1 MSSILKVDTIQNTGG
16 TTGLTIDSGGRVLN
30 PNTIAWSA
38 YKDAIQT
45 ASAANERVTWA
56 TTTLNKG
63 NGFSFSG
70 ATANAFVAP
79 VAGVYS
85 TSCQWLTTNTTTQV
99 DIHLRKNGNI
109 INRSRNSKD
118 AASAQHQTTTIT
130 ATVELAVNDYLEI
143 TISVSGQ
150 PIYGDSNLYW
160 TTWHGHLI
168 G

>member
-1 MSSILKVDTIQNTGG
+1 MSSVLKVDTIQNTGG
-16 TTGLTIDSGGRVLN
+16 TTGLTIDSSGRVLN
-30 PNTIAWSA
+30 PNTVAWSA
-38 YKDAIQT
+38 YKDATQT

-79 VAGVYS
+79 VAGLYS
-85 TSCQWLTTNTTTQV
+85 TSCQWLTTNTTSQN
-99 DIHLRKNGNI
+99 DIHLTKNGTI

-118 AASAQHQTTTIT
+118 TGGAQHQTTTIT
-130 ATVELAVNDYLEI
+130 VTVELAVNDYLEI
-143 TISVSGQ
+143 TISASGQ
-150 PIYGDSNLYW
+150 QIYGDSNLYW

>member
-1 MSSILKVDTIQNTGG
+1 MSSILKVDTIQNTSG
-16 TTGLTIDSGGRVLN
+16 TTGLTIDNAGRVLN
-30 PNTIAWSA
+30 PNTVAWSA

-56 TTTLNKG
+56 NTLLNKG

-70 ATANAFVAP
+70 STANAFVAP

-85 TSCQWLTTNTTTQV
+85 TSCQWLTTNTTSQS
-99 DIHLRKNGNI
+99 DIHLTKNGTV

-118 AASAQHQTTTIT
+118 TGANQHQTTTIT
-130 ATVELAVNDYLEI
+130 VTVELAVNDYLEI
-143 TISVSGQ
+143 TISTSGET
-150 PIYGDSNLYW
+150 IYGDANLYW

>member
-1 MSSILKVDTIQNTGG
+1 MTSILKVDTIQNTSG
-16 TTGLTIDSGGRVLN
+16 TTGLTIDSSGRVLN
-30 PNTIAWSA
+30 PNTVAWSA

-85 TSCQWLTTNTTTQV
+85 TSCQWLTTNTTSQT
-99 DIHLRKNGNI
+99 DIHLTKNGTI

-118 AASAQHQTTTIT
+118 AAAAQHQTTTMT
-130 ATVELAVNDYLEI
+130 VTVELAVNDYLEI
-143 TISVSGQ
+143 TISASGT